1 VKEDMRAMCVGT
13 GEVLRDDR
21 STGNKGREGTN
32 YKCVGDAG
40 VMATL
45 CKDGGRQTGRGKT
58 RSLTLH
64 ASQGFGCGMGGGRR
78 VAGRNLQP
86 FLRWRMSQSLG
97 IDEPAGRI
105 LNAGRITNA
114 MPQCG
119 SYAF

>member
-1 VKEDMRAMCVGT
+1 MCVGT

-45 CKDGGRQTGRGKT
+45 CKDGGRQARRGKT
-58 RSLTLH
+58 RSLTYVPRRGL
-64 ASQGFGCGMGGGRR
+64 AAGCGMGGGRR

-86 FLRWRMSQSLG
+86 FSRWRMSQSLG
-97 IDEPAGRI
+97 IPR
-105 LNAGRITNA
+105 
-114 MPQCG
+114 
-119 SYAF
+119 